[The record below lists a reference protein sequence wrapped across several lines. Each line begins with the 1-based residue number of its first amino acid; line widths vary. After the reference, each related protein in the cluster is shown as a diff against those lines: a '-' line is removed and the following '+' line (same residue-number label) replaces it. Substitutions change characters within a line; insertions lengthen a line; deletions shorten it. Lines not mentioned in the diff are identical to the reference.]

1 MQIKHTFLFTFI
13 VGLIWTGYVFAY
25 VTGPD
30 PAFNG
35 VFGTGQT
42 CNASGCHTGNPLNA
56 AGGSLTI
63 DGLPTA
69 SGWTPGQTYPI
80 TITIQRTGQRLF
92 GFQLSAVADATN
104 QQAGALA
111 AGSGRVKVICGGGT
125 QATSTIT
132 TSCSTP
138 NAIQYAE
145 HTNAAVVTNT
155 YSVNWTAPAS
165 AAVGTIRFNVAGNA
179 ANGDGN
185 NTGDFIYVGAPIRI
199 DPAAAPPPPPDL
211 TTRAFTLV
219 DRGGVSVITD
229 GSGDLSVGYAR
240 IQPASGNT
248 TPSGVG
254 IFGLRQ
260 GGVVVTE
267 AGVPTSVRL
276 TSARI
281 YAEVTATVNT
291 GLAIANPNDQ
301 PATINFIFTDATGA
315 DFGGG
320 SLIIGPNRQI
330 ANFLHEAPFNV
341 LAGRNPF
348 QGTFSFT
355 SDVEVSVIALRGL
368 FNERTPSEFLLTTL
382 PITNLSAPAGTGTVY
397 LSHFADGGGWTTQI
411 VLVNAAATALTGTIQ
426 FFGEGTATVAGA
438 PLTVTAGGQTATSFN
453 YSIPPKT
460 SFKLATAGVLPATV
474 KGSVRV
480 TPSGGTAAPSAL
492 AIFSF
497 KQGGITVSE
506 AGVPGIQG
514 SAFRMYGEETAT
526 GGVGAIQ
533 TGFAIANLA
542 AAAANV
548 TLELTGLDGASTG
561 QVATV
566 SVPGNGQIAKF
577 LHEVFPGLS
586 FPFRGILRISGGAA
600 EGLSVVGLR
609 GRYNERGDF
618 LVTTTPPT
626 DEGSPASG
634 AELLFPHLV
643 NGGGYTTQFI
653 LFSGTAGQASTG
665 NMKFFKQ
672 DGTPLSLTVN

>member
-13 VGLIWTGYVFAY
+13 MGLIWTGYVFAY

-30 PAFNG
+30 PGVNG
-35 VFGTGQT
+35 IFGAT
-42 CNASGCHTGNPLNA
+42 CNQSGCHQGNPLNA
-56 AGGSLTI
+56 PGGSVTI
-63 DGLPTA
+63 DGLP
-69 SGWTPGQTYPI
+69 SGWTPGQTYAL
-80 TITIQRTGQRLF
+80 TVTVQRPGQRLF

-104 QQAGALA
+104 QQAGTLA

-125 QATSTIT
+125 QATSTFT
-132 TSCSTP
+132 TSCSTA

-145 HTNAAVVTNT
+145 HTDARVVTNT

-165 AAVGTIRFNVAGNA
+165 ASVGTIRFNVAGNA

-185 NTGDFIYVGAPIRI
+185 NTGDFIYTSVAHV

-229 GSGDLSVGYAR
+229 GSGGQTVGYAR
-240 IQPASGNT
+240 ILPASGNT
-248 TPSGVG
+248 TPSGVA

-260 GGVVVTE
+260 SGIVVSE
-267 AGVPTSVRL
+267 AGVPASPRL
-276 TSARI
+276 TSART
-281 YAEVTATVNT
+281 YAEVTSTVNT

-301 PATINFIFTDATGA
+301 PANINFLFTDSAGV

-320 SLIIGPNRQI
+320 SLTILPNQQI
-330 ANFLHEAPFNV
+330 ARFLDQEPFNV
-341 LAGRNPF
+341 LTGRSPF
-348 QGTFSFT
+348 QGTFSIT

-368 FNERTPSEFLLTTL
+368 FNERTPSEFLITTL
-382 PITNLSAPAGTGTVY
+382 PITNLSAAAATGTLY
-397 LSHFADGGGWTTQI
+397 LPHFADGGGWTTQV
-411 VLVNAAATALTGTIQ
+411 VLVNPTATALTGTIQ
-426 FFGEGTATVAGA
+426 FFGQGTATVAGA
-438 PLTVTAGGQTATSFN
+438 PLTVTAGGQSAASFN
-453 YSIPPKT
+453 YSIPPRT
-460 SFKLATAGVLPATV
+460 SFKLVTAGVLPSTV
-474 KGSVRV
+474 AGSVRV
-480 TPSGGTAAPSAL
+480 TPSGGTTAPSAL

-506 AGVPGIQG
+506 AGAPGIQG
-514 SAFRMYGEETAT
+514 SAFRMYAEETAT

-542 AAAANV
+542 AAAASV
-548 TLELTGLDGASTG
+548 SLELTGLDGASTG
-561 QVATV
+561 QIATV
-566 SVPGNGQIAKF
+566 TVPGNGQIARF
-577 LHEVFPGLS
+577 LHEIFPSLS
-586 FPFRGILRISGGAA
+586 FPFKGILRISGGGA

-626 DEGSPASG
+626 NESSPASG

-643 NGGGYTTQFI
+643 NGGGYTTQFV

-665 NMKFFKQ
+665 NLKFFKQ